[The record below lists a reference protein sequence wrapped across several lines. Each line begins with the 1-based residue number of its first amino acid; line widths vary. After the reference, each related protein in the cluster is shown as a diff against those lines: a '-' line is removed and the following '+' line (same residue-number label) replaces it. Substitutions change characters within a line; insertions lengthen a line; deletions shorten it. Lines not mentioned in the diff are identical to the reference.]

1 MEQSAGT
8 DVFLSLFGGLCSQT
22 ASPLLLCIWLARM
35 AKGKGYKCRVGA
47 SLHFLSLVST
57 SGRFLLAIVLHSVV
71 SLYRAVSFDRKR
83 LKQLLTVDLCTSRYV
98 YVYCMYVVC
107 PQTADIRGARECL
120 AFLASGSDPTIQ
132 LYA

>member
-47 SLHFLSLVST
+47 SLHFLSFFMQ
-57 SGRFLLAIVLHSVV
+57 FLH
-71 SLYRAVSFDRKR
+71 
-83 LKQLLTVDLCTSRYV
+83 
-98 YVYCMYVVC
+98 
-107 PQTADIRGARECL
+107 RGAFSPCDLPSYYIVWCRCTVPS
-120 AFLASGSDPTIQ
+120 ASIES
-132 LYA
+132 A